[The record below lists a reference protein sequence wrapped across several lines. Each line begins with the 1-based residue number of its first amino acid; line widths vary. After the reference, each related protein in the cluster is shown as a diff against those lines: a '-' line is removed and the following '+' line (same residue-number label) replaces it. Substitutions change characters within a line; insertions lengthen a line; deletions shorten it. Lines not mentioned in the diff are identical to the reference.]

1 MNSTTIFFIFL
12 LACMAAG
19 ATGVIFKP
27 GPWYQRLVKPGF
39 TPPNWAFPVVWTTL
53 YILIAIAGARLAVLP
68 GNGMAMALWAAQ
80 ITLNTLW
87 TPVFFGAHRM
97 AFGMAIIAALW
108 LVVAALMVAAF
119 RLDLWAGLIM
129 VPYLAW
135 LTVAAALNWRIW
147 QDNRDLLQSDAD
159 RPI

>member
-1 MNSTTIFFIFL
+1 MDVTTFLIFLAATAAAAATGTIFR
-12 LACMAAG
+12 
-19 ATGVIFKP
+19 P
-27 GPWYQRLVKPGF
+27 GDWYEGLRRPDWA
-39 TPPNWAFPVVWTTL
+39 PPKWAFPLVWTTL
-53 YILIAIAGARLAVLP
+53 YVLMAWAAARVAPLPAAGYAL
-68 GNGMAMALWAAQ
+68 ALWALQ
-80 ITLNTLW
+80 IALNTLW

-97 AFGMAIIAALW
+97 AFGMVIIAALW

-147 QDNRDLLQSDAD
+147 QDNRTPLQSDAD